1 MPEALTVLFVM
12 KIAKNQVD
20 TPITILTCMH
30 LILVTRGIS
39 SHKRHLWPQE
49 ASSLL
54 CGEEANHCIS
64 GVQVRIE
71 NKRYQKSLL
80 RIYKMP
86 TATMSFARDVF
97 TKMSQSLRIVGLTL
111 CTSTICFLALSPAGK
126 VMAAQD
132 CDSFLSGCDT
142 SNNCRQFYLG
152 GIVGADF
159 GTLNK
164 QPGFATVVPNQSLF
178 TGGGTL
184 GMRYLRDDG
193 AWRFEFEGRGRD
205 QISETEAPPGGLEA
219 TTAARDGWS
228 TMVNVWRD
236 YKVVGDFNVYAGAGI
251 GAGGYRSVLQGSIGG
266 LPFIAGTKNVS
277 SFAWQAGGGLIYD
290 VSNRMAVDLGYR
302 FFTLGDNRVGTLSGL
317 PPTNPG
323 SYLTNYSANEL
334 LLTIRIYEPF
344 RRWR

>member
-1 MPEALTVLFVM
+1 
-12 KIAKNQVD
+12 
-20 TPITILTCMH
+20 
-30 LILVTRGIS
+30 
-39 SHKRHLWPQE
+39 
-49 ASSLL
+49 
-54 CGEEANHCIS
+54 
-64 GVQVRIE
+64 
-71 NKRYQKSLL
+71 
-80 RIYKMP
+80 
-86 TATMSFARDVF
+86 
-97 TKMSQSLRIVGLTL
+97 
-111 CTSTICFLALSPAGK
+111 
-126 VMAAQD
+126 MAAQN
-132 CDSFLSGCDT
+132 CDSFLSGCDAR
-142 SNNCRQFYLG
+142 NNCRQFYLG

-164 QPGFATVVPNQSLF
+164 EAGQPTVVPNQSLF
-178 TGGGTL
+178 TGGGTF

-205 QISETEAPPGGLEA
+205 QISVTEAPPGGIVA

-302 FFTLGDNRVGTLSGL
+302 FFTLGNNRVDSLSGL
-317 PPTNPG
+317 PPTVPG
-323 SYLTNYSANEL
+323 SYLTNYSASEL